1 MHNVTKTQKANA
13 VRILGELRNAE
24 VPDLVTAREA
34 SMLCE
39 RYGVTNDRFR
49 RVAKAEQNFRPF
61 NLAQVAMEIARKGG
75 K

>member
-13 VRILGELRNAE
+13 VRILGELHTIA
-24 VPDLVTAREA
+24 PDLVTAREA

-61 NLAQVAMEIARKGG
+61 NLAQVAMEISRKGG